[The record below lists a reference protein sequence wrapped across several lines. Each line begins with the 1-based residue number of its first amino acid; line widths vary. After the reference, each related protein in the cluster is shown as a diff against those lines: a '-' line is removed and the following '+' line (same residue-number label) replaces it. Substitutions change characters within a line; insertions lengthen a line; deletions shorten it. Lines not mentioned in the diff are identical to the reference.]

1 MSKVS
6 KIVSLLLVVVMVMGV
21 TLTVFAAESA
31 KAKTDE
37 EKAQEIAGQVDQ
49 SVEAVGNASV
59 SAITDTAT
67 LAKAYD
73 MGVEADAAIASV
85 ADQFT
90 EQPTVYK
97 TILCDVNSAGGDV
110 TLKSSDC
117 AGKLGIATHLNTTT
131 GQIEA
136 MKDLVEFDSQ
146 GRGTVHFD
154 SYSPVMIK
162 VLNQTR
168 SALKPDATVGVKAVN
183 LAAPQVDASSTA
195 TAKTAKMGE

>member
-6 KIVSLLLVVVMVMGV
+6 KMVSLLLVAVMVIGA
-21 TLTVFAAESA
+21 TLTVLAAESPA
-31 KAKTDE
+31 AKTDE
-37 EKAQEIAGQVDQ
+37 EKAQEVSSQVDQ
-49 SVEAVGNASV
+49 NVEAVGDATV

-67 LAKAYD
+67 LAKADD
-73 MGVEADAAIASV
+73 MLVETDAAIASI

-90 EQPTVYK
+90 EQPTVMK
-97 TILCDVNSAGGDV
+97 TLLFDVNSAGGDV
-110 TLKSSDC
+110 TVKNADC
-117 AGKLGIATHLNTTT
+117 AGKLGVATHYNTTT
-131 GQIEA
+131 GQIEV

-168 SALKPDATVGVKAVN
+168 SALKSDATVGVKAVN

>member
-6 KIVSLLLVVVMVMGV
+6 KMVSLLLVAVMVIGA
-21 TLTVFAAESA
+21 TLTVLAAESPA
-31 KAKTDE
+31 AKTDE
-37 EKAQEIAGQVDQ
+37 EKAQEVLSQVDQ
-49 SVEAVGNASV
+49 SVEAVGDATV

-67 LAKAYD
+67 LAKADD
-73 MGVEADAAIASV
+73 MLVEADAAIASI

-90 EQPTVYK
+90 EQPTVLK
-97 TILCDVNSAGGDV
+97 TLLFDVNSAGGDV
-110 TLKSSDC
+110 TVKNAEC
-117 AGKLGIATHLNTTT
+117 AGKLGVATHYNTTT
-131 GQIEA
+131 GQIEV

>member
-6 KIVSLLLVVVMVMGV
+6 KMVSLLLVAVMVIGA
-21 TLTVFAAESA
+21 TLTVLAAESPA
-31 KAKTDE
+31 AKTDE
-37 EKAQEIAGQVDQ
+37 EKAQEVLSQVDQ
-49 SVEAVGNASV
+49 NVEGENATIKS
-59 SAITDTAT
+59 ITDTAT
-67 LAKAYD
+67 LAKADD
-73 MGVEADAAIASV
+73 MLVETDAAIAAI

-90 EQPTVYK
+90 EQPTVMK
-97 TILCDVNSAGGDV
+97 TLLFDVESAGGDV
-110 TLKSSDC
+110 TVKNADC
-117 AGKLGIATHLNTTT
+117 AGKLGVATHYNTTT
-131 GQIEA
+131 GQIEV

>member
-6 KIVSLLLVVVMVMGV
+6 KMVSLLLVAVMVIGA

-37 EKAQEIAGQVDQ
+37 EKAQEIAGQVDEN
-49 SVEAVGNASV
+49 VEAVGDATV

-73 MGVEADAAIASV
+73 MGVEADASIASI

-90 EQPTVYK
+90 EQPTVMK
-97 TILCDVNSAGGDV
+97 TLLFDVNSAGGDV
-110 TLKSSDC
+110 TVKNAEC
-117 AGKLGIATHLNTTT
+117 AGKLGVASHYNTTT
-131 GQIEA
+131 GQIEV

-168 SALKPDATVGVKAVN
+168 SALKADATVGVKAVN